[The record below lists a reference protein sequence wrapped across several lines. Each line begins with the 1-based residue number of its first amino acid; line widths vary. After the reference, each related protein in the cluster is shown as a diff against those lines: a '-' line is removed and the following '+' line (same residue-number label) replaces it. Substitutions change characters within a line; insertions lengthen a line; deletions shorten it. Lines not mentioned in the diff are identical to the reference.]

1 MTAATRRSAPTEA
14 IEARKAAAA
23 DKVNKVRLAIRRLV
37 KRGTPLTKANIADTA
52 GVSRTFLYE
61 NAEARAL
68 VEEAI
73 RLSDADAAAR
83 DVAVD
88 EADAA
93 SWRARALNAEDGL
106 RQSRTDIE
114 ALRQTVA
121 DLLGQLRDPDGTNIV
136 EERRQL
142 RDQVSSLARDLEDTR
157 RQLAETSRRLDA
169 ARRNRKHDLDRLAT
183 HLYPVEES
191 TQDPDPRPGNR
202 QENE

>member
-1 MTAATRRSAPTEA
+1 MTAQTRRSAPTEA

-37 KRGTPLTKANIADTA
+37 KRGAALTKANIADTA

-61 NAEARAL
+61 NSEARAL
-68 VEEAI
+68 VEEAL
-73 RLSDADAAAR
+73 RLSDAEATAR
-83 DVAVD
+83 DAAVD

-106 RQSRTDIE
+106 RQSRSDVE

-136 EERRQL
+136 EERRHL
-142 RDQVSSLARDLEDTR
+142 REQVSSLARELEDTR
-157 RQLAETSRRLDA
+157 RQLAETTRRLEA
-169 ARRNRKHDLDRLAT
+169 ARRNRARDLERLES
-183 HLYPVEES
+183 HLYPVDDN